1 MLNRRLKASSSKP
14 GSSDFWCCLV
24 QAMPLQS
31 SCVFASHIGHT
42 GKSTLCFQVACREA
56 HLNPNSSVLVV
67 DFAEEGDLTKRLLGG
82 ADNARGL
89 VSTLYGGIFEL
100 TADADKR
107 AGAWF
112 FGKDLDITKHTVQVS
127 DHNPKVPKNL
137 YLVSSGAWPRDEPQ
151 MDAATR
157 SRVAGKVRDAL
168 EKSERTWR
176 MFCDT
181 DGDRRPNSLTM
192 LAYGFCRHAVVPLRL
207 SKTDLDRAD
216 TMLGMMAQMRERG
229 EIQTQVAVVVWNCVK
244 AYRDEPCEHAGMI
257 LPFQPTKVTLDIL
270 AQCNARLF
278 ETKEQLKGSGLFLQ
292 GGADQQA
299 FAQQSVVVVREFA
312 DNVLKPS
319 EDLGVPVA
327 RMLEDI
333 GSRKSLP
340 FESDGLKFEA
350 SRATVEAA
358 DGNIEALSGKLAS
371 MALGD

>member
-1 MLNRRLKASSSKP
+1 
-14 GSSDFWCCLV
+14 
-24 QAMPLQS
+24 MPLES

-56 HLNPNSSVLVV
+56 QLNPDAVVLVV

-82 ADNARGL
+82 PDKARDL

-100 TADADKR
+100 TAEADKR

-112 FGKDLDITKHTVQVS
+112 FGKDLDITKHTVQIS
-127 DHNPKVPKNL
+127 EHNPNVPENL
-137 YLVSSGAWPRDEPQ
+137 YLVSSGAWPREEPQ

-157 SRVAGKVRDAL
+157 NRVAGKIRESLD
-168 EKSERTWR
+168 KSERKWK

-192 LAYGFCRHAVVPLRL
+192 LAYGLCRHAVVPLHL
-207 SKTDLDRAD
+207 SKSDLDRAD
-216 TMLGMMAQMRERG
+216 TMLGMMAQLREKG
-229 EIQTQVAVVVWNCVK
+229 EIQTQVVAIVWNFVK
-244 AYRDEPCEHAGMI
+244 SYRDEPCEHAGMS
-257 LPFQPTKVTLDIL
+257 LPFRPTKVTLDIL
-270 AQCNARLF
+270 DKCNAHLF
-278 ETKEQLKGSGLFLQ
+278 ETKQHLQSSGLFLQ
-292 GGADQQA
+292 GDAGQDA

-327 RMLEDI
+327 RMVKDI
-333 GSRKSLP
+333 GSRTSLP

-350 SRATVEAA
+350 KRDTVEAV
-358 DGNIEALSGKLAS
+358 DRNIEALIGRLAS